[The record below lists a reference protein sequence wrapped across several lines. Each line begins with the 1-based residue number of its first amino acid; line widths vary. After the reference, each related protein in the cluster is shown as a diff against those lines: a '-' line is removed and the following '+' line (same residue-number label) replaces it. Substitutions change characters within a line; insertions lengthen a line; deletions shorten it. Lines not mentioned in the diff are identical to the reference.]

1 MPKGGVI
8 AIETRHQHILR
19 PDLKANPRAK
29 PGEYAVLRVHNTGVA
44 NTPEPPPPGQ
54 PSAAAKPSE
63 FQTDIGLAL
72 IQQVTLRCGGWVRSA
87 HDADRGTTMALY
99 FPHATGSA
107 RAPARRHALV
117 MDDDLETCREMT
129 AYLEDVGIAARCLT
143 QRDTVAA
150 QLQAHASRT
159 ELFVIDAMYGG
170 SPASEWIKTLYA
182 LNPAANLLLVSG
194 FSREMLRT
202 RLPHGPWRFLQKP
215 FDLEQFQSAVHRI
228 LDPKTT

>member
-1 MPKGGVI
+1 M
-8 AIETRHQHILR
+8 AI
-19 PDLKANPRAK
+19 
-29 PGEYAVLRVHNTGVA
+29 
-44 NTPEPPPPGQ
+44 
-54 PSAAAKPSE
+54 
-63 FQTDIGLAL
+63 
-72 IQQVTLRCGGWVRSA
+72 
-87 HDADRGTTMALY
+87 
-99 FPHATGSA
+99 ATGSA

-215 FDLEQFQSAVHRI
+215 FDREQFQSAVHRI
-228 LDPKTT
+228 LEPKTT